1 MNKIIIQKLIKFNYR
16 NKELVR
22 LKVDKFEND
31 YYCGYVDSKP
41 ISKGIKYKQYIKI
54 HKRNVISTMM

>member
-1 MNKIIIQKLIKFNYR
+1 MNKVIIPKFIKFSYR
-16 NKELVR
+16 NKELIW

-31 YYCGYVDSKP
+31 YYCGYVDNKP

-54 HKRNVISTMM
+54 HKRNVLSTMM